1 MNRMKYLIALTTA
14 VLASFPLSAMAGSWK
29 DINQLSV
36 LIQVTGT
43 EIVQSNCEG
52 SNLGYYEYNH
62 DKEVDRM
69 TLCIDKLNMKD
80 NNAVWETL
88 AHESTHVAQSCLNDY
103 VFEAKYSPRIFR
115 TIRAEAPHY
124 ARILESYASDD
135 KLTEAE
141 AFYMELRPPIEVK
154 KMIIDAC
161 GITSERIDSFKED

>member
-1 MNRMKYLIALTTA
+1 MRYLIALTTA

-36 LIQVTGT
+36 LVQATGT
-43 EIVQSNCEG
+43 EIVKSDCKA
-52 SNLGYYEYNH
+52 SIFGYYAYNH
-62 DKEVDRM
+62 DRRINRM
-69 TLCIDKLNMKD
+69 TLCTDKLNMKD

-88 AHESTHVAQSCLNDY
+88 AHESTHVAQSCLHGY
-103 VFEAKYSPRIFR
+103 VFKAKYSPRIFR

-124 ARILESYASDD
+124 AKILESYASDD

-141 AFYMELRPPIEVK
+141 AFYMELRPPSEVK
-154 KMIIDAC
+154 KMIINAC